1 MYADKDGMMQNDRQ
15 RKYFCIV
22 DGILAGEKEGPM
34 HHLPKEAGII
44 IGGFNPVAVDC
55 VAAQIMGF
63 DWKKIPQIRE
73 GFNNNTWDLVN
84 FVPEDV
90 KTNLGALV
98 VVKFVPSAGW
108 VKYIEN

>member
-1 MYADKDGMMQNDRQ
+1 
-15 RKYFCIV
+15 
-22 DGILAGEKEGPM
+22 M

-84 FVPEDV
+84 FVLESV
-90 KTNLGALV
+90 TTNLEALA

-108 VKYIEN
+108 IYHIENEHKYNNLERDTS